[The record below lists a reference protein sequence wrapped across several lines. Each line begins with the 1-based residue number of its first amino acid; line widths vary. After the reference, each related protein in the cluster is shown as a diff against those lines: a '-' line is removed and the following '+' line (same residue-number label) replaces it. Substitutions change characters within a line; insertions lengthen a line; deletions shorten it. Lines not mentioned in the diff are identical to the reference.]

1 MENIKKTIIDNK
13 NNLMKHGII
22 QKNYCATEG
31 DVRIDINELTSKKLI
46 DKIFNVSKPR
56 KSLNF
61 MKAGNQN
68 HVEHSCQILKNH
80 A

>member
-1 MENIKKTIIDNK
+1 
-13 NNLMKHGII
+13 MKHGII

-56 KSLNF
+56 KSLKILFAQYTF
-61 MKAGNQN
+61 MV
-68 HVEHSCQILKNH
+68 VEQLIVT
-80 A
+80 

>member
-1 MENIKKTIIDNK
+1 MENIRKTIIENK
-13 NNLMKHGII
+13 NNMMKHGVI

-31 DVRIDINELTSKKLI
+31 DVKIDVNEITSQKLI

-61 MKAGNQN
+61 MKGGNQN
-68 HVEHSCQILKNH
+68 QVEHS
-80 A
+80 